1 MSTFLFPD
9 TIFGPVVSRRLGISL
24 GVNLLPTASKFC
36 NFNCIYC
43 ECGWTKHQGKPLLPS
58 RSFIHAQLVQR
69 LQERAHNG
77 EKLDVITFAGNGEPT
92 IHPLFPEII
101 ADTLEVRNRYF
112 PSARIVVLSNATMLH
127 QAKVV
132 AALKKVDQAVLKLDS
147 ARNPT
152 MQLIDGPQMSLTVEQ
167 IVERLHNF
175 GHEYTLQTLFLT
187 GSHNGQIVDNTTPE
201 ELDAWLEK
209 VAYLRPRD
217 VMIYTID
224 RDTPEA
230 DLHKVPLAQLEA
242 IARRVDALGI
252 STQVRG

>member
-43 ECGWTKHQGKPLLPS
+43 ECGWTKQKEKPLLPS
-58 RSFIHAQLVQR
+58 RSFIREQLSQR

-101 ADTLEVRNRYF
+101 DDTLEVRNRYF

-132 AALKKVDQAVLKLDS
+132 AALKKIDQAVLKLDS

-252 STQVRG
+252 PTQVRG